1 MATADKRRDARES
14 GGEIRR
20 CATQLGFSARET
32 RRIVQIAAKTPRDD
46 VALVTALADALVE
59 RSLDHG
65 WAAGGVGRLLDEVA
79 RVSGSELHALA
90 LQVHSHATRNPSL
103 LALSPPLA
111 LEVQV
116 RMLAALAPVQEVSLW
131 SHGDENGPRCV
142 SFSNETGPSRRSRIA
157 ARDALAGRAPAV
169 GLVRVIPV
177 ERWQRVQAVF
187 VLRADPADEE
197 AVLAAAAETAAALTP
212 ILEREALLARNA
224 SRERAL
230 VSSGERLLTRI
241 GFDLHDGPIQDVAAL
256 AGDVRML
263 KGRVEAHQAP
273 IPEEILFGFLD
284 DLQSRIAALD
294 SGLRDV
300 VHSLE
305 SPTVARRPLDE
316 TVTREIDAFRLQ
328 SEIPVELSLKGSFE
342 SLTDSQRIALI
353 RIVQESLSNARD
365 HSDARSVT
373 VSIEADPAH
382 TRLEIT
388 DDGRGFDVSRTLVR
402 AARRGRF
409 GLLGMSE
416 RARLLGGR
424 FDVQSK
430 PGGPT
435 VISVL
440 LPVWKPVVP
449 GAEQRSAF
457 IADEAPLV

>member
-1 MATADKRRDARES
+1 
-14 GGEIRR
+14 
-20 CATQLGFSARET
+20 
-32 RRIVQIAAKTPRDD
+32 
-46 VALVTALADALVE
+46 
-59 RSLDHG
+59 
-65 WAAGGVGRLLDEVA
+65 
-79 RVSGSELHALA
+79 
-90 LQVHSHATRNPSL
+90 
-103 LALSPPLA
+103 
-111 LEVQV
+111 
-116 RMLAALAPVQEVSLW
+116 
-131 SHGDENGPRCV
+131 
-142 SFSNETGPSRRSRIA
+142 
-157 ARDALAGRAPAV
+157 
-169 GLVRVIPV
+169 
-177 ERWQRVQAVF
+177 VQAVF
-187 VLRADPADEE
+187 VYRTDEVDEE
-197 AVLAAAAETAAALTP
+197 DTLAAVAETAAALSP

-284 DLQSRIAALD
+284 DLQSRIAAID
-294 SGLRDV
+294 RGLRDV

-305 SPTVARRPLDE
+305 SPAVARRPLDE
-316 TVTREIDAFRLQ
+316 AVTREIEAFRLQ
-328 SEIPVELSLKGSFE
+328 SEIPVELTLKGSFE
-342 SLTDSQRIALI
+342 SLTDSQRIALV

-365 HSDARSVT
+365 HSGAHSIT
-373 VSIEADPAH
+373 VSIEAAATH

-435 VISVL
+435 MISVL
-440 LPVWKPVVP
+440 LPVWQPLVP
-449 GAEQRSAF
+449 AAEQRSA
-457 IADEAPLV
+457 ILADEAPLV

>member
-1 MATADKRRDARES
+1 MATADTRRSALN
-14 GGEIRR
+14 GEIRQAAAR
-20 CATQLGFSARET
+20 LGLSAQET
-32 RRIVQIAAKTPRDD
+32 RRIVEAAESVPRDD
-46 VALVTALADALVE
+46 VGLVSALADALVE
-59 RSLDHG
+59 RSLEHG
-65 WAAGGVGRLLDEVA
+65 WATGGVRRLVEDAALA
-79 RVSGSELHALA
+79 SGWELQPLA
-90 LQVHSHATRNPSL
+90 LQVHVHATRNPSL

-111 LEVQV
+111 VEMQL
-116 RMLAALAPVQEVSLW
+116 RMLAALAPVEDVSLW
-131 SHGDENGPRCV
+131 TIGDGEPVCL
-142 SFSNETGPSRRSRIA
+142 SFSGETAPGRRSRVA
-157 ARDALAGRAPAV
+157 ARDALAGSAPTM
-169 GLVRVIPV
+169 GLMRTVPV
-177 ERWQRVQAVF
+177 ECWQRVQAVF
-187 VLRADPADEE
+187 VFRADEADEVDAFA
-197 AVLAAAAETAAALTP
+197 AVAETAAALTP

-284 DLQSRIAALD
+284 DLQSRIAAID
-294 SGLRDV
+294 RGLRDV

-305 SPTVARRPLDE
+305 SPAVARRPLDE
-316 TVTREIDAFRLQ
+316 AVTREIEAFRLQ
-328 SEIPVELSLKGSFE
+328 SEIPVELNLKGSFE
-342 SLTDSQRIALI
+342 SLTDSQRIALV

-365 HSDARSVT
+365 HSGARSVA
-373 VSIEADPAH
+373 VSIEAAPAH

-388 DDGRGFDVSRTLVR
+388 DDGRGFDVGRTLVR

-440 LPVWKPVVP
+440 LPVWQPVVP
-449 GAEQRSAF
+449 AAEQRSALL
-457 IADEAPLV
+457 ADESPLV